1 MLCGLTIDQM
11 VEGGPAHNSG
21 QLEPGDELLKVDG
34 KDVTEDTF
42 QSIIM
47 GSDTP
52 GSIVTLTVLKI
63 SGQVRSSINFPV
75 NCPIALIKNLTC
87 TDIILCV

>member
-21 QLEPGDELLKVDG
+21 LLEPGDELLKVDG

-42 QSIIM
+42 PSIVI

-52 GSIVTLTVLKI
+52 GSIVTLTVLKT
-63 SGQVRSSINFPV
+63 SGQVRSSIN
-75 NCPIALIKNLTC
+75 CPANFSIALIKSLTC